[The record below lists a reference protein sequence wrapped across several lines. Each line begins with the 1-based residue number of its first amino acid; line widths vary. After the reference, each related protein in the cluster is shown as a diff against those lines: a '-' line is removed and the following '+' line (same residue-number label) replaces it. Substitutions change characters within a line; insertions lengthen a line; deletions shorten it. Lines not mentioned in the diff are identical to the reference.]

1 MVNDTKDNRSEFE
14 QRAREVLHRGEQ
26 LVDEK
31 TLARLADARNE
42 AMLEMSQRSRGIW
55 PVAAAIAASLVVA
68 LIWSRWP
75 QPEVPGAEL
84 LESMDLLV
92 AEESIEFY
100 QDLEF
105 LEWAELEEELLLDE
119 LDSEQREATVGLD
132 G

>member
-1 MVNDTKDNRSEFE
+1 MNDTKDNQSEFE

-31 TLARLADARNE
+31 TLARLAHARNE
-42 AMLEMSQRSRGIW
+42 AMLEMSQRSRRIW

-119 LDSEQREATVGLD
+119 LDSEQGEATG
-132 G
+132 GA

>member
-1 MVNDTKDNRSEFE
+1 MVNDANDNQSQFE
-14 QRAREVLHRGEQ
+14 QRAREVLHCGEQ
-26 LVDEK
+26 LLDEK
-31 TLARLADARNE
+31 TLARLAHARNE
-42 AMLEMSQRSRGIW
+42 AVLEMSRGSRRTW
-55 PVAAAIAASLVVA
+55 PIAAAIAASLVVA

-119 LDSEQREATVGLD
+119 LDSEHDEATGGLD